1 MKHASTETMPMA
13 SPKRV
18 FNKLP
23 FNRGFSY
30 TVKIALDYFVVSF

>member
-1 MKHASTETMPMA
+1 MKHAFSETMPIA

-23 FNRGFSY
+23 FIRGFGY
-30 TVKIALDYFVVSF
+30 TLEIALDYFVVSF